1 MSVPSDDPQAFE
13 FFLSTLETH
22 QNLLHAETQAIAAK
36 HLETIETILVKKEE
50 SLTSVLQAKENIGF
64 DPRTNQEANDLI
76 DRVIELQKRN
86 GDSLKKLVDHQ
97 SAIQKTGES
106 TLTKPID
113 SRLKKAYSK
122 SMLEP
127 KSRLG

>member
-64 DPRTNQEANDLI
+64 DPRTNLEANDLI

-86 GDSLKKLVDHQ
+86 RDSLKKLVDHQ
-97 SAIQKTGES
+97 SGIQKTGQS
-106 TLTKPID
+106 TEAKPID

-122 SMLEP
+122 SLLEP

>member
-97 SAIQKTGES
+97 SSIQKTGES

>member
-36 HLETIETILVKKEE
+36 HLDTIESILVKKEE
-50 SLTSVLQAKENIGF
+50 SLATLLQAKDNIGF
-64 DPRTNQEANDLI
+64 DPRTKQEANDLI

-97 SAIQKTGES
+97 TANQQTGET
-106 TLTKPID
+106 TLPKPID

-122 SMLEP
+122 SMFEP
-127 KSRLG
+127 KSRLD

>member
-36 HLETIETILVKKEE
+36 HLDTIESILVKKEE
-50 SLTSVLQAKENIGF
+50 SLATLLQAKDNIGF
-64 DPRTNQEANDLI
+64 DPRTKQEANDLI